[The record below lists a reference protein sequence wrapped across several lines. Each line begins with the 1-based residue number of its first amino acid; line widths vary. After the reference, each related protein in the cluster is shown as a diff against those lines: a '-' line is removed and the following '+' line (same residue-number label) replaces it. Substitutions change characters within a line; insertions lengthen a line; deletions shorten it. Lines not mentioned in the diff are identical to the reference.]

1 MPENTALWINA
12 KRAPFTVGAAPYTAP
27 RADEVVVRVRAV
39 AVNPMDRL
47 QQTMGDIFTP
57 WTTYPFVAGSDVAG
71 EVVAVGEGV
80 ARLRAGDRVVGYAAG
95 SDKLRNRAA
104 EGGFQHYVVLLAHMT
119 APIPDGM
126 TFEAAAVLPLGIS
139 TAACGLFQ
147 KDFLAMN
154 APSAA
159 AAPTGKTLLVWGGST
174 SVGSNA
180 IQLAVAA
187 GYDVVT
193 TASPRNFG
201 YVKQLGAREAFDYRS
216 RTVIADIVGA
226 LRGRE
231 IAGALAIGAGSAA
244 ACIDIVGACKG
255 NRFVAMATPPT
266 SFDNVP
272 AGRGRLPRLVP
283 AIARMLAG
291 TMRLTLKARLRGVG
305 TRMIWGS
312 ALIANEVGPMIFE
325 AFLPAALAEARFVA
339 APGPT
344 VVGAG
349 LEQIPVALERQRQGV
364 SAAKL
369 VVTL

>member
-1 MPENTALWINA
+1 MPENKALWLNA
-12 KRAPFTVGAAPYTAP
+12 KRAPFTVGPAPYTAP
-27 RADEVVVRVRAV
+27 RADEIVVRVRAV

-47 QQTMGDIFTP
+47 QQSMGDIFTP
-57 WTTYPFVAGSDVAG
+57 WMSYPFVLGSDVAG
-71 EVVAVGEGV
+71 EVVEVGSGGTP
-80 ARLRAGDRVVGYAAG
+80 LRVGDRVLGFAAG
-95 SDKLRNRAA
+95 ADKRRNRAA
-104 EGGFQHYVVLLAHMT
+104 EGAFQDYAVVIAQM
-119 APIPDGM
+119 ASRIPDTM
-126 TFEAAAVLPLGIS
+126 SFEDAAVLPLGLS

-159 AAPTGKTLLVWGGST
+159 PARTGKTLLVWGGST
-174 SVGSNA
+174 SVGGNA

-187 GYDVVT
+187 GYDVIT
-193 TASPRNFG
+193 TASPRNFD
-201 YVKQLGAREAFDYRS
+201 YVKHLGAREAFDYRS
-216 RTVIADIVGA
+216 RTSIPDIVAA

-231 IAGALAIGAGSAA
+231 VAGALAIGAGSAA
-244 ACIDIVGACKG
+244 ACIDILGACKG
-255 NRFVAMATPPT
+255 HRFVAMATPPT

-272 AGRGRLPRLVP
+272 AGRGRLWRLVP

-291 TMRLTLKARLRGVG
+291 NIMLTLKARRRGVG
-305 TRMIWGS
+305 AKFIWGS

-325 AFLPAALAEARFVA
+325 SFLPAALAESRFVA
-339 APGPT
+339 APRPT

-349 LEQIPVALERQRQGV
+349 LAQIPAALERQRLGV